1 MHSVTPKTPKPLFV
15 QCNPIL
21 SLESCYAAP
30 PLSLLP
36 QHKPT
41 CFCHLWLSSP
51 RGLAANVEVDVAL
64 CWLRETCRGRR
75 AVSYAV
81 CVGVQFVWELGMW
94 VVCGPCQGMWRKAL
108 GVIVILLLYVI
119 MITAAYESNILILC
133 VYVWC
138 VRFFFRVFVCM
149 CTCVRIFLLVRI
161 ILIFVFNL
169 FVPCFTAMFFFYA
182 GSLCLLC
189 CG

>member
-1 MHSVTPKTPKPLFV
+1 MLRYWHPAEKKRKEKQTIITQKENERQKYQHSAMHSVTPKTPKPLFV

-108 GVIVILLLYVI
+108 GVIVILLL
-119 MITAAYESNILILC
+119 
-133 VYVWC
+133 
-138 VRFFFRVFVCM
+138 
-149 CTCVRIFLLVRI
+149 
-161 ILIFVFNL
+161 
-169 FVPCFTAMFFFYA
+169 
-182 GSLCLLC
+182 
-189 CG
+189 